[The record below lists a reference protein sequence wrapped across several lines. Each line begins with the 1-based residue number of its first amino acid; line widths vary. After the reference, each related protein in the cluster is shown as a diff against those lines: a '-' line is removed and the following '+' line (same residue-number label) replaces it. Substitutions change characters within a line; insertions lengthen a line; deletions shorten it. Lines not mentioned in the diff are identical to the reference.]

1 MLSCRGLRGLIRGRK
16 GVRRLFI
23 ALTALAL
30 HTALQTSFLV
40 AGTAPV
46 RAENRL
52 DRVQRT
58 GLLRVC
64 MWPDYYAISYRNP
77 YSGELQGLDIDM
89 ARAFAQDLGA
99 RVSFMESGFPSFI
112 ADLLGDRCD
121 IGMFGIGVTAARAE
135 KVAFSRPYLR
145 SGIYAVSSQT
155 HPRIL
160 RWDDLDQEGMVVA
173 VQKGTFMDDFAHRTF
188 RKASV
193 HTVSGPQEREEEVQ
207 SGRADAFLT
216 DYPYGQRMLAF
227 HQWAHLI
234 APDRPVQTTPYA
246 YAVAPGDPAWLDRVN
261 RFVEA
266 VKRDGRL
273 EAAAARFRL
282 TPIVA
287 RD

>member
-1 MLSCRGLRGLIRGRK
+1 M
-16 GVRRLFI
+16 RRLSI
-23 ALTALAL
+23 ALSALAF
-30 HTALQTSFLV
+30 HAVLQSVFLLCG
-40 AGTAPV
+40 ATPV
-46 RAENRL
+46 RAEARL
-52 DRVQRT
+52 DRVQRM

-64 MWPDYYAISYRNP
+64 IWPDYYAISFRNP
-77 YSGELQGLDIDM
+77 YSGELQGLDVDM
-89 ARAFAQDLGA
+89 ARAFGQDLGA
-99 RVSFMESGFPSFI
+99 QVSFVESGFSTII

-121 IGMFGIGVTAARAE
+121 IGMFGIGATASRAE
-135 KVAFSRPYLR
+135 WIAFSQPYLR

-160 RWDDLDQEGMVVA
+160 RWDDLDQDGMVVA
-173 VQKGTFMDDFAHRTF
+173 VQKGTVMDDYASRTL

-193 HTVSGPQEREEEVQ
+193 RIVSGPQEREEEVQ

-216 DYPYGQRMLAF
+216 DYPYGRKVLAV

-234 APDRPVQTTPYA
+234 TPDAPVQTTPYA
-246 YAVAPGDPAWLDRVN
+246 YAVAPGDPVWLDRVN

-273 EAAAARFRL
+273 ESAAARFGL

>member
-1 MLSCRGLRGLIRGRK
+1 MVRGSEV
-16 GVRRLFI
+16 VRRLSI
-23 ALTALAL
+23 ALTALAF
-30 HTALQTSFLV
+30 HAALQSVFLV
-40 AGTAPV
+40 SGAAPV
-46 RAENRL
+46 RAEGRL

-64 MWPDYYAISYRNP
+64 IWPDYYAISFRSS

-99 RVSFMESGFPSFI
+99 RVSFVESGFPNFV
-112 ADLLGDRCD
+112 ADLLSDQCD

-135 KVAFSRPYLR
+135 KVAFSQPYLR

-160 RWDDLDQEGMVVA
+160 RWDDLDQDGMVVA
-173 VQKGTFMDDFAHRTF
+173 VQKGTLMDDYASLAF

-193 HTVSGPQEREEEVQ
+193 RIVSGPLEREEEVQ

-234 APDRPVQTTPYA
+234 APENPIQTTPYA
-246 YAVAPGDPAWLDRVN
+246 YAVAPGDPLWLDRVN
-261 RFVEA
+261 RFVDA
-266 VKRDGRL
+266 VKCDGRL

>member
-1 MLSCRGLRGLIRGRK
+1 MS
-16 GVRRLFI
+16 VRRLLS

-30 HTALQTSFLV
+30 LTVFLM
-40 AGTAPV
+40 AGAAPV
-46 RAENRL
+46 RAEGRM

-64 MWPDYYAISYRNP
+64 MWPDYYAISFRNP

-99 RVSFMESGFPSFI
+99 QVSFVESGFQSFI

-121 IGMFGIGVTAARAE
+121 ISMFGIGVTAARAE
-135 KVAFSRPYLR
+135 KVDFSRPYLR

-160 RWDDLDQEGMVVA
+160 RWDDLDQDGMVVA
-173 VQKGTFMDDFAHRTF
+173 VQKGTFMDDYARRTF
-188 RKASV
+188 RKASLRI
-193 HTVSGPQEREEEVQ
+193 VSGPQEREEEVQ

-234 APDRPVQTTPYA
+234 APESPVQTTPYA
-246 YAVAPGDPAWLDRVN
+246 YAVAPGDPVWLERVN
-261 RFVEA
+261 GFIDA

-273 EAAAARFRL
+273 ETAAARYRL

>member
-1 MLSCRGLRGLIRGRK
+1 M
-16 GVRRLFI
+16 RRLSI
-23 ALTALAL
+23 ALSAVAF
-30 HTALQTSFLV
+30 HAALQSMILLG
-40 AGTAPV
+40 GTVPA
-46 RAENRL
+46 RAEARF

-58 GLLRVC
+58 GLMRVC
-64 MWPDYYAISYRNP
+64 IWPDYYAISFRNP
-77 YSGELQGLDIDM
+77 YSGELQGLDVDM
-89 ARAFAQDLGA
+89 ARAFGQDLGV
-99 RVSFMESGFPSFI
+99 RVSFVESGFSTVA

-121 IGMFGIGVTAARAE
+121 IGMFGIGVTTERSE
-135 KVAFSRPYLR
+135 RIAFSQPYLR

-160 RWDDLDQEGMVVA
+160 RWDDLDQDGMVVA
-173 VQKGTFMDDFAHRTF
+173 VQKGTVMDDYASRSL
-188 RKASV
+188 RKASIRI
-193 HTVSGPQEREEEVQ
+193 VSGPQEREEEVQ

-216 DYPYGQRMLAF
+216 DYPYGRRVLTV

-234 APDRPVQTTPYA
+234 TPDAPVQPTPYA
-246 YAVAPGDPAWLDRVN
+246 YAVAPGDPVWLDRVN

-273 EAAAARFRL
+273 EAAAARFGL

>member
-1 MLSCRGLRGLIRGRK
+1 M
-16 GVRRLFI
+16 RRLSI
-23 ALTALAL
+23 ALSALAF
-30 HTALQTSFLV
+30 HAALQSMFLV
-40 AGTAPV
+40 SGAAPV
-46 RAENRL
+46 RAESRL

-58 GLLRVC
+58 GVLRVC
-64 MWPDYYAISYRNP
+64 IWPDYYAISFRNP
-77 YSGELQGLDIDM
+77 YSGELQGLDVDM
-89 ARAFAQDLGA
+89 ARAFAQDLGV
-99 RVSFMESGFPSFI
+99 RVSFVESGFSSLT

-121 IGMFGIGVTAARAE
+121 IGMFGIGITAARAE
-135 KVAFSRPYLR
+135 KIAFSQPYLS

-160 RWDDLDQEGMVVA
+160 RWDDLDQDGMVVV
-173 VQKGTFMDDFAHRTF
+173 VQKGTVMDDYASRTL

-193 HTVSGPQEREEEVQ
+193 RIVSGPQEREEEVQ

-216 DYPYGQRMLAF
+216 DYPYGQRMLSV

-234 APDRPVQTTPYA
+234 TPETPVQTTPYA
-246 YAVAPGDPAWLDRVN
+246 YGVAPGDPVWLDRVN
-261 RFVEA
+261 RFVDA

-273 EAAAARFRL
+273 ETAAARFRL

>member
-1 MLSCRGLRGLIRGRK
+1 M
-16 GVRRLFI
+16 RRLSI
-23 ALTALAL
+23 ALSALAF
-30 HTALQTSFLV
+30 HAALQSVHMV
-40 AGTAPV
+40 AGTAPAWAQGDRAQAD
-46 RAENRL
+46 RAEGSRTEGRL

-64 MWPDYYAISYRNP
+64 IWPDYYAISFRNP
-77 YSGELQGLDIDM
+77 YSGEFQGLDIDM
-89 ARAFAQDLGA
+89 ARAFAQDLGV
-99 RVSFMESGFPSFI
+99 RVSFVESGFQSVA
-112 ADLLGDRCD
+112 ADLLSDRCD
-121 IGMFGIGVTAARAE
+121 IGMFGIGVTAERAG
-135 KVAFSRPYLR
+135 KVAFSQPYLR

-160 RWDDLDQEGMVVA
+160 RWNDLDQDGMVVA
-173 VQKGTFMDDFAHRTF
+173 VQKGTVMDAYASQAF

-193 HTVSGPQEREEEVQ
+193 RIVSGPQEREEEVQ

-216 DYPYGQRMLAF
+216 DYPYGQRMLAV

-234 APDRPVQTTPYA
+234 TPETPVHTTPYA
-246 YAVAPGDPAWLDRVN
+246 YAVMPGDPLWLERVN
-261 RFVEA
+261 RFVDA

>member
-1 MLSCRGLRGLIRGRK
+1 M
-16 GVRRLFI
+16 RRLFI

-40 AGTAPV
+40 AGTAPAQ
-46 RAENRL
+46 AESRL

-193 HTVSGPQEREEEVQ
+193 HIVSGPQEREEEVQ

-266 VKRDGRL
+266 VKGDGRL

-282 TPIVA
+282 TPIVS

>member
-1 MLSCRGLRGLIRGRK
+1 M
-16 GVRRLFI
+16 RRPFI
-23 ALTALAL
+23 ALTAAAL
-30 HTALQTSFLV
+30 HTALHGALLAGFLV
-40 AGTAPV
+40 AGAAPV
-46 RAENRL
+46 QAESRL
-52 DRVQRT
+52 DRVQHT

-64 MWPDYYAISYRNP
+64 MWPGYYAISFRNP

-99 RVSFMESGFPSFI
+99 RVSFMESSFPNFI

-193 HTVSGPQEREEEVQ
+193 HVVSGPQEREEEVQ

-227 HQWAHLI
+227 HRWARLI
-234 APDRPVQTTPYA
+234 APDHPVQTTPYA
-246 YAVAPGDPAWLDRVN
+246 YAVAPGDPVWLDRVN

-266 VKRDGRL
+266 VKGDGRL
-273 EAAAARFRL
+273 EAAAVRFHL

>member
-1 MLSCRGLRGLIRGRK
+1 M
-16 GVRRLFI
+16 
-23 ALTALAL
+23 TAVAL
-30 HTALQTSFLV
+30 HTAFQAVFLT
-40 AGTAPV
+40 AGAMPV
-46 RAENRL
+46 RAEGRL
-52 DRVQRT
+52 ERVQRT

-64 MWPDYYAISYRNP
+64 IWPDYYAISFRNP

-89 ARAFAQDLGA
+89 ARAFANDLGV
-99 RVSFMESGFPSFI
+99 RVSYVETSFPSFI

-121 IGMFGIGVTAARAE
+121 ISMFGIGVTEPRAE
-135 KVAFSRPYLR
+135 RVAFSKPYLR

-160 RWDDLDQEGMVVA
+160 RWDDLDQDGMVVV
-173 VQKGTFMDDFAHRTF
+173 VQKGTIMDDYARRTF
-188 RKASV
+188 RKANV
-193 HTVSGPQEREEEVQ
+193 RIVSGQQEREEEVQ

-234 APDRPVQTTPYA
+234 APESPVHTTPYA
-246 YAVAPGDPAWLDRVN
+246 YAVAPGDPVWLDRVN
-261 RFVEA
+261 QFLDA
-266 VKRDGRL
+266 AKRDGRL

>member
-1 MLSCRGLRGLIRGRK
+1 M
-16 GVRRLFI
+16 RRLSI
-23 ALTALAL
+23 ALSAVAF
-30 HTALQTSFLV
+30 HAALQSMILLG
-40 AGTAPV
+40 GTVPA
-46 RAENRL
+46 RAEARF

-58 GLLRVC
+58 GLMRVC
-64 MWPDYYAISYRNP
+64 IWPDYYAISFRNP
-77 YSGELQGLDIDM
+77 YSGELQGLDVDM
-89 ARAFAQDLGA
+89 ARAFGQDLGV
-99 RVSFMESGFPSFI
+99 RVSFVESGFSTVA

-121 IGMFGIGVTAARAE
+121 IGMFGIGVTTERSE
-135 KVAFSRPYLR
+135 RIAFSQPYLR

-160 RWDDLDQEGMVVA
+160 RWDDLDQDGMVVA
-173 VQKGTFMDDFAHRTF
+173 VQKGTVMDDYASRSL
-188 RKASV
+188 RKASIRI
-193 HTVSGPQEREEEVQ
+193 VSGPQEREEEVQ

-216 DYPYGQRMLAF
+216 DYPYGRRVLTV

-234 APDRPVQTTPYA
+234 TPDVPVQPTPYA
-246 YAVAPGDPAWLDRVN
+246 YAVAPGDPVWLDRVN

-273 EAAAARFRL
+273 EAAAARFGL